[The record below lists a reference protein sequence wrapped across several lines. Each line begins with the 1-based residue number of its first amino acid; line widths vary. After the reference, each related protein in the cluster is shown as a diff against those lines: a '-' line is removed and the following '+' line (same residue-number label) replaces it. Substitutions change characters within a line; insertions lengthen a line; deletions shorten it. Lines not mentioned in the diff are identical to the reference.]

1 MIQIETG
8 SAKPIADQILDQFRL
23 KIASRQL
30 VAGDKLPSVRDLAF
44 QLSVNSKTISRA
56 YAKLTELGQAESKKG
71 LGLFVCEPKVVL
83 SKPEQLEQLDTAIDI
98 FINHII
104 GLDFSNKELTQRL
117 EEKLRSFELLMGS
130 KGNKGKED

>member
-83 SKPEQLEQLDTAIDI
+83 SKPEQLEQLDKAIDI
-98 FINHII
+98 FMNHII
-104 GLDFSNKELTQRL
+104 GLDFSNEELTQRL
-117 EEKLRSFELLMGS
+117 DEKLQSFEPFTGNA
-130 KGNKGKED
+130 GNKGKEG